1 METTF
6 TYFGIAVIVGVIIVW
21 GLVYINTRGNQ

>member
-6 TYFGIAVIVGVIIVW
+6 TYFGIAVIVGVIIIW
-21 GLVYINTRGNQ
+21 GLVYINTRGR